1 MARALKRSMLP
12 VILIALVS
20 VSMPTAHADAATA
33 KLVMTASTTTPT
45 AGEPFSLTVRAVDAI
60 GNVDPTYTGT
70 VHFATNDSSPDA
82 VMPPDSQLT
91 NGEGTFS
98 ATLIHAG
105 SWLTI
110 TASDAAAS
118 LSTTLTFT
126 VNGAAA
132 DHFALVLR
140 TGPTAGYPFSFFLIV
155 VDRYGNQTRS
165 YAGTVHFTTSDTSP
179 GVALPPDST
188 MCCSQVF
195 MSATL
200 DQAGLQTV
208 TATDTATPSITG
220 TLHVGIRP
228 GPTASFRLDTPPTAT
243 AGVPFDFTLTLF
255 DRFGNVATGAS
266 VPYRGTIHFASSD
279 LFATLPPD
287 YTFQQS
293 YSGDTGTRIFSTT
306 LMTPGDQTITA
317 TDTANASIT
326 GTSPTIDATHAD
338 AAAKLDMTASTMTPT
353 AGEPFSLTVRAQDGN
368 GNVDPTY
375 TGIVH
380 FATDDSSPDAVM
392 PPDSQLTN
400 GEGTFSATLIHAGSR
415 TVTVTDTA
423 RPTIPGTLAVTV
435 RPGPTASLKLD
446 PPRTATVGRSFDFT
460 LTLLDRFGNVATGA
474 AVPYMG
480 TIHFMS
486 TDALATLPPDYTFQQ
501 SDNAA
506 DTGMR
511 SFSATLVTPGDQT
524 ITATDTDTANASIT
538 GTTPTIQ
545 VLLPSAGVGLPRP

>member
-12 VILIALVS
+12 VILIALIS
-20 VSMPTAHADAATA
+20 VLMPTVHADAATA

-228 GPTASFRLDTPPTAT
+228 GPTASFRLDTPATAT
-243 AGVPFDFTLTLF
+243 AGVPFDITFTLL
-255 DRFGNVATGAS
+255 DRFGNVATGAT
-266 VPYRGTIHFASSD
+266 VPYTHTIHFTSSD

-326 GTSPTIDATHAD
+326 GTSPPIAATRTNAS
-338 AAAKLDMTASTMTPT
+338 ANLDMTASTMTPT
-353 AGEPFSLTVRAQDGN
+353 AGESFSLTVR
-368 GNVDPTY
+368 
-375 TGIVH
+375 
-380 FATDDSSPDAVM
+380 
-392 PPDSQLTN
+392 SQ
-400 GEGTFSATLIHAGSR
+400 AG
-415 TVTVTDTA
+415 
-423 RPTIPGTLAVTV
+423 
-435 RPGPTASLKLD
+435 
-446 PPRTATVGRSFDFT
+446 
-460 LTLLDRFGNVATGA
+460 DR
-474 AVPYMG
+474 
-480 TIHFMS
+480 
-486 TDALATLPPDYTFQQ
+486 
-501 SDNAA
+501 
-506 DTGMR
+506 
-511 SFSATLVTPGDQT
+511 
-524 ITATDTDTANASIT
+524 
-538 GTTPTIQ
+538 
-545 VLLPSAGVGLPRP
+545 